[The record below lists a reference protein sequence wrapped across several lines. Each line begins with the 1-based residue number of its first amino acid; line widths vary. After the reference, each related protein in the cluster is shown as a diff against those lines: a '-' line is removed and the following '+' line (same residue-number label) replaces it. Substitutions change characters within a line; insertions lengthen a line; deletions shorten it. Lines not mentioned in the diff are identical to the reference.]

1 MFDLQLCQSSKHIK
15 ECNLFCSFAMTK
27 LIYSSQFLK
36 LWFNVLKIYI
46 QIHKKRTQH
55 AKHQTSLAK
64 ANASFTFKFIHS
76 KMLFLQPHYIT
87 AKLQTG
93 VKNVKHYYLMSFT
106 YRSLSHVH

>member
-36 LWFNVLKIYI
+36 LWLNILKIYI
-46 QIHKKRTQH
+46 QIHKKKT
-55 AKHQTSLAK
+55 KNK
-64 ANASFTFKFIHS
+64 KNA
-76 KMLFLQPHYIT
+76 LYIN

-106 YRSLSHVH
+106 YRSLS